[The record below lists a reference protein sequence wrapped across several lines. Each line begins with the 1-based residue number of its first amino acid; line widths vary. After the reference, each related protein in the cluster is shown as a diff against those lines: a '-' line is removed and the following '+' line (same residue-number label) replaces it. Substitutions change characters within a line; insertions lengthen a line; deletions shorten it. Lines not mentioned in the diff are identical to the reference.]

1 MENTV
6 FDTMPLVLTVPE
18 AAKLLRIGLNSTY
31 DLVRCGAIRS
41 LRIGRQL
48 RIPRQAIL
56 DYLEQQS

>member
-1 MENTV
+1 MENSA
-6 FDTMPLVLTVPE
+6 FDTMPLVLTVSE